1 MNTTTRITSARLR
14 VLELGS
20 CDQTHDNPKSNH
32 PNDKAEKLNLDMV
45 KTLKTRDLYR
55 LIRNKTSNQTQ
66 DTAEDRTP
74 DATDR

>member
-1 MNTTTRITSARLR
+1 MKLRCRLNTTTRITSARLR

-20 CDQTHDNPKSNH
+20 VDQTHDNPKSNH
-32 PNDKAEKLNLDMV
+32 PNDKAEKRNLDMG
-45 KTLKTRDLYR
+45 

-74 DATDR
+74 DATHR